1 METAEVLTD
10 AEECLAQ
17 TTALVNAIRRLASRW
32 EAAGDR
38 THAAELLSVASTAM
52 SGATDVRR

>member
-1 METAEVLTD
+1 METTEVLTD

-17 TTALVNAIRRLASRW
+17 TTAL
-32 EAAGDR
+32 DR
-38 THAAELLSVASTAM
+38 AHAAELLSVASTAM